1 MRLNALS
8 LLATAMLTTF
18 VASPSLAYDA
28 ALAETLGADEHGM
41 KMYALVLLK
50 PGPRQDL
57 AKEDRDRVFAG
68 HMANINRLS
77 DSGHLVFAGPLERND
92 RYRGIFVFNVKTSA
106 EAEALLAT
114 DPAVQ
119 AGALAGDVY
128 LLYGSAALQ
137 QVTSL
142 HRSISKD

>member
-8 LLATAMLTTF
+8 LLATAMLSTT

-57 AKEDRDRVFAG
+57 AKEDRDRAFAG

-77 DSGHLVFAGPLERND
+77 GSGDLVFAGPLERND

-137 QVTSL
+137 QVTSI

>member
-1 MRLNALS
+1 MRV
-8 LLATAMLTTF
+8 LATSLFA
-18 VASPSLAYDA
+18 VALAVVPVGTSSLAYDA

-77 DSGHLVFAGPLERND
+77 GSGDLVFAGPLERND

-137 QVTSL
+137 QVTSI

>member
-1 MRLNALS
+1 MRLNAF
-8 LLATAMLTTF
+8 LLIATAMLATA

-28 ALAETLGADEHGM
+28 VLAETLGADEHGM

-57 AKEDRDRVFAG
+57 TKEDRDRVFAG

-77 DSGHLVFAGPLERND
+77 GSGDLVFAGPLEKND
-92 RYRGIFVFNVKTSA
+92 RYRGIFIFDVQTSA

-137 QVTSL
+137 QVASI
-142 HRSISKD
+142 HRNISKD

>member
-1 MRLNALS
+1 MRFNPLS
-8 LLATAMLTTF
+8 LLATALLATL
-18 VASPSLAYDA
+18 VASPSRAYDA
-28 ALAETLGADEHGM
+28 ALAEALGADEHGM

-57 AKEDRDRVFAG
+57 AREDLDRVFAG
-68 HMANINRLS
+68 HMANIDRLS
-77 DSGHLVFAGPLERND
+77 GSGDLVFAGPLEKND
-92 RYRGIFVFNVKTSA
+92 RYRGIFIFNVKTSA

-119 AGALAGDVY
+119 AGALVGDVY

-137 QVTSL
+137 QVASI
-142 HRSISKD
+142 HRSLSKD